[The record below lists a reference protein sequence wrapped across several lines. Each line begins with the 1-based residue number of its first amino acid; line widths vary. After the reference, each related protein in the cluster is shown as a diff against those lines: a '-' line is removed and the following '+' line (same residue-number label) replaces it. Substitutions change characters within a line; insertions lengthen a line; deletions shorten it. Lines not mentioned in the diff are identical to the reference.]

1 MGETD
6 VCNDQPTLL
15 LSLVG
20 KHGPK
25 SNVADALDT
34 LGAGVKLVINDNPSL
49 LVSFNTNSFEIET
62 LSNGS
67 STNGDEHNVGLN
79 GFLLAALGRIDLE
92 LDDVT
97 LPMAG
102 NNLSVELELEALFG
116 EDSLE
121 LLATKQLTKV
131 TSFRCRGNLPN
142 LAIHAGADSSQIFDN
157 RNLGT

>member
-1 MGETD
+1 M
-6 VCNDQPTLL
+6 CNDQPTLL
-15 LSLVG
+15 LGLVG
-20 KHGPK
+20 KHGAK
-25 SNVADALDT
+25 SNVTDALDT
-34 LGAGVKLVINDNPSL
+34 LDAGVKLVINDNPSL
-49 LVSFNTNSFEIET
+49 LVSFNTYRFEIET
-62 LSNGS
+62 LGNGS

-92 LDDVT
+92 LDGVT

-121 LLATKQLTKV
+121 LFATKQLTKI
-131 TSFRCRGNLPN
+131 TPFSRRRDLPN

-157 RNLGT
+157 RDLRT

>member
-1 MGETD
+1 M
-6 VCNDQPTLL
+6 CKDQPTLL

-20 KHGPK
+20 KHGAK
-25 SNVADALDT
+25 SDVADALNT

-49 LVSFNTNSFEIET
+49 LVSFNTYRFEIET

-79 GFLLAALGRIDLE
+79 GFLLAALGRIDFE

-97 LPMAG
+97 FPMAG
-102 NNLSVELELEALFG
+102 NDLSIELELEALFG

-121 LLATKQLTKV
+121 LLAIKQLTKI
-131 TSFRCRGNLPN
+131 TSFSCRGNLPN
-142 LAIHAGADSSQIFDN
+142 LAIHTGADSSQIFDN
-157 RNLGT
+157 RDLGT

>member
-1 MGETD
+1 MGERD

-20 KHGPK
+20 KHGAE
-25 SNVADALDT
+25 SDVADALNT
-34 LGAGVKLVINDNPSL
+34 LGAGVKLVINDNPSF
-49 LVSFNTNSFEIET
+49 LVSFNTYGFEIET

-67 STNGDEHNVGLN
+67 STNGDEHNIGLN

-121 LLATKQLTKV
+121 LLATKRLTKI
-131 TSFRCRGNLPN
+131 TPFSCRGNLPN
-142 LAIHAGADSSQIFDN
+142 LAIHTGADRSQIFDN
-157 RNLGT
+157 RDLGT